1 MAFTGST
8 EIGQV
13 VAQAAAASNLKTVTL
28 ELGGKSPFIIA
39 EDSDVDQAVE
49 LSHFALFF
57 NQVCLETEFDR
68 IDYTGIEVQ
77 IDLLICRDNV
87 VVLDRGPL
95 YMKMFMMSTWKRQRH
110 GLRNVLLETLSVKM

>member
-8 EIGQV
+8 EVGQL

-39 EDSDVDQAVE
+39 EDADIDQAVE

-57 NQVCLETEFDR
+57 NQVQFESELDGIGSMVDIEFNFSVG
-68 IDYTGIEVQ
+68 TMLLCWIE
-77 IDLLICRDNV
+77 DLC
-87 VVLDRGPL
+87 
-95 YMKMFMMSTWKRQRH
+95 T
-110 GLRNVLLETLSVKM
+110 